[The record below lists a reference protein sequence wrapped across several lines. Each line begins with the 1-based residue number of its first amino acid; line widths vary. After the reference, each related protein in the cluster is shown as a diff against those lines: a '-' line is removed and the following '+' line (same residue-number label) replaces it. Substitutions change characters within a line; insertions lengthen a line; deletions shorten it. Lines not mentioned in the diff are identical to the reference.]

1 MERMLSLTDKAAAQ
15 IKKLRE
21 AEGNES
27 LMLRLS
33 VLGGGCSGFQYK
45 FDFDNS
51 KNDDD
56 FTFEKDGVILIT
68 DDASLDL
75 LNGSEVDYVTEMIGS
90 SFQVKNPNAAS
101 GCGCGVSFAINEDFF
116 N

>member
-1 MERMLSLTDKAAAQ
+1 MDRKVTLTDNAVKQ

-21 AEGNES
+21 KQGDDT

-45 FDFDNS
+45 FDFAS
-51 KNDDD
+51 EIESDDIV
-56 FTFEKDGVILIT
+56 FEKDDVKLLT

-75 LNGSEVDYVTEMIGS
+75 LKGSEVDYVNELIGS
-90 SFQVKNPNAAS
+90 SFQVNNPNAQS
-101 GCGCGVSFAINEDFF
+101 GCGCGVSFSINEDMI
-116 N
+116 